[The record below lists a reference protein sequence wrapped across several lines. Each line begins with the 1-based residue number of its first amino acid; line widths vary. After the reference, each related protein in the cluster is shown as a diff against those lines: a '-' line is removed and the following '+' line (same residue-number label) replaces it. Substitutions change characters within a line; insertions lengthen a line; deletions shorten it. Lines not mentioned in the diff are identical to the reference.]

1 MGEICRIMKSL
12 EDKEMEAKR
21 FITCDINAPN
31 ELKKQTIS
39 GGPHPQFLSLSL
51 CIGHWVVRV
60 VHELTPWHGS
70 TAPNS
75 LLLLSFYTKLNSI
88 LAIGLMNSIQA
99 TTHLTNDNTPATDLS
114 FGRYRQC
121 GCIVYLG

>member
-1 MGEICRIMKSL
+1 MNLKNKQLVVGPI
-12 EDKEMEAKR
+12 
-21 FITCDINAPN
+21 PN
-31 ELKKQTIS
+31 S
-39 GGPHPQFLSLSL
+39 SLSL
-51 CIGHWVVRV
+51 YALAIGHWVVRV

-75 LLLLSFYTKLNSI
+75 LLLLLSFYTKLNSI

-121 GCIVYLG
+121 GCILYLG